1 MQERKLGHYTIN
13 FRFILILLKFL
24 EFLFLPANSAIQSAA
39 KEPLSHS
46 TVESTPS
53 SDPDPDPNTE
63 SAPTKHKHLS
73 PIGRHAISKFWDD
86 GLPQDILK
94 ILNANGVEW
103 TSLNPC
109 RAGYADDDDPPVTLW
124 ITYKPGSLDDE
135 KRRVVIEECKKLLEG
150 LDLDDVV
157 VDLQE
162 GVVKLY

>member
-1 MQERKLGHYTIN
+1 MQERKPGHYTI
-13 FRFILILLKFL
+13 LLGL
-24 EFLFLPANSAIQSAA
+24 SLFLLISFIPAVDADQNPT

-46 TVESTPS
+46 TVESTS
-53 SDPDPDPNTE
+53 SSDPDPNTE
-63 SAPTKHKHLS
+63 SQPTKHKHLS

-124 ITYKPGSLDDE
+124 ITYKPGSLDDD

>member
-13 FRFILILLKFL
+13 FRFYPHPPQFLK
-24 EFLFLPANSAIQSAA
+24 FLFLPANSAIQSPA
-39 KEPLSHS
+39 KEPLSQS
-46 TVESTPS
+46 TVESTS
-53 SDPDPDPNTE
+53 SSDPDPNTE
-63 SAPTKHKHLS
+63 SGPTRHKHLS

-124 ITYKPGSLDDE
+124 ITYKPGSLDDD